1 MVGVKTERLQICIE
15 RKKEGGK
22 KGTNYFHCSIVYVG
36 DRWRKKKKLLQI
48 FINAHC
54 TFSTGPSDAKMGR
67 LIVI

>member
-36 DRWRKKKKLLQI
+36 DRRRNKKKCCKYLLTRTIHFLQVLQTRKW
-48 FINAHC
+48 A
-54 TFSTGPSDAKMGR
+54 
-67 LIVI
+67 V